1 MDGFAPGH
9 ACDAPSHAAAA
20 SRLAIV
26 PPVSR
31 YLVTGCA
38 GFVGS
43 TLVDALLAEGCEVV
57 GVDAFTDYYARDR
70 KEAALA
76 TARSDPGFELIEH
89 DLGSGPPPDT
99 ALEGVEGVFHLAAR
113 PGVRASWG
121 DGFEPYLHD
130 NVMATHKIAEC
141 AARRGL
147 RLVFASSSSVY
158 GDALAYP
165 TREDAQP
172 APVSPYGVTKLTCE
186 HLLRAHSRNF
196 GLEYVAL
203 RYFTVYGPRQRPDM
217 AFARIVEA
225 LMAGTAFEVFGDG
238 RQSRDFTFVQDAV
251 AATTLAMR
259 KGVPGAVYNVGGG
272 GEATLRES
280 VEILEELSGRTLD
293 VHYGREAAGDVRR
306 TLADTG
312 RIREEIGWEPAVEL
326 RAGLGSML
334 EATEAIVSAGR
345 DND

>member
-1 MDGFAPGH
+1 M
-9 ACDAPSHAAAA
+9 
-20 SRLAIV
+20 
-26 PPVSR
+26 SR

-43 TLVDALLAEGCEVV
+43 TLVDALLAEGSEVV
-57 GVDAFTDYYARDR
+57 GIDAFTDYYPRER
-70 KEAALA
+70 KEAALSSA
-76 TARSDPGFELIEH
+76 LSDPAFELIEH
-89 DLGSGPPPDT
+89 DLGSGPPPA
-99 ALEGVEGVFHLAAR
+99 ALDGVDGVFHLAAR

-130 NVMATHKIAEC
+130 NVLATHKVAER
-141 AARRGL
+141 AAERDL

-196 GLEYVAL
+196 GLDYVAL

-217 AFARIVEA
+217 AFARIVDA
-225 LMAGTAFEVFGDG
+225 LVAGTPFEVYGDG
-238 RQSRDFTFVQDAV
+238 RQSRDFTFVRDAV
-251 AATTLAMR
+251 AATMLAMH
-259 KGVPGAVYNVGGG
+259 KGASGTTYNVGGG
-272 GEATLRES
+272 SEAALRES
-280 VEILEELSGRTLD
+280 VEIVEELSGRTLD
-293 VHYGREAAGDVRR
+293 VRYGDEAAGDVRR

-312 RIREEIGWEPAVEL
+312 RIRDEIGWEPAVEL
-326 RAGLGSML
+326 RAGLASML
-334 EATEAIVSAGR
+334 EATGAIVPAGR